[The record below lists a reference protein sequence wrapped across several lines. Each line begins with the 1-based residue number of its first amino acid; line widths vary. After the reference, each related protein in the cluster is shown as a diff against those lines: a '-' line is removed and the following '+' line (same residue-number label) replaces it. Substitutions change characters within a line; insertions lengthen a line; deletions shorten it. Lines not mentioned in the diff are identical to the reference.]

1 MDHRMAHELVWMLED
16 QELSQTQRQE
26 VLAHV
31 ETCGECSTRLT
42 QWRAAQRLITRV
54 WHPDSS
60 EAFVASVMGR
70 LPSASSPSLRPARVR
85 WSVPWWLV
93 QQIGMGVAGFVLA
106 IGLVAQRPPIPVTT
120 ETLLMAGSP
129 EGARWEFSRQIPDPA
144 LLLDVTKEHR

>member
-16 QELSQTQRQE
+16 QELSQTQRQK
-26 VLAHV
+26 VLTHV
-31 ETCGECSTRLT
+31 ETCGECSTQLT

-54 WHPDSS
+54 LHPDPS
-60 EAFVASVMGR
+60 EAFVASVMNR
-70 LPSASSPSLRPARVR
+70 LPSASAPSLRPARVR

-106 IGLVAQRPPIPVTT
+106 IGLVAQRPPILVTT

-129 EGARWEFSRQIPDPA
+129 EGARREFSRQIPYPE
-144 LLLDVTKEHR
+144 LLLNVAKEHR